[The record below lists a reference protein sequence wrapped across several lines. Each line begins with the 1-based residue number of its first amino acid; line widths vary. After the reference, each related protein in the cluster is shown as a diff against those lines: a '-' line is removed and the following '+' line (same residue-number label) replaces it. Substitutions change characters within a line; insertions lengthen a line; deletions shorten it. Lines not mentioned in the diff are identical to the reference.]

1 MLGWLPTPS
10 GSCATNGLSVAP
22 RRSTRASPTPD
33 WRAARRDGRLVRQLR
48 GIDLT
53 AAAARTRDGRVRAV
67 QAVAPHGALSG
78 PTAARLHRWEV
89 PDDWPNE
96 ITVAPGTP
104 RPRNRPGLTVVARHL
119 DRGVV
124 ERHGL
129 RFTDRAR
136 TVAELLRGSALIP
149 QLWLLDQAL
158 RGDVPRDAI
167 TAHLPAGGYGSATRA
182 RRLLS
187 LGDARSESPL
197 ESAVALALAAGGV
210 PAPERQL
217 VVRDARGAF
226 GPRRLRLAGPSRAPG
241 GRRSRPPHGP
251 EALARDRTRQNR
263 LVGAGWRPLRTTW
276 AEAVFHPEDLLDAVE
291 TALGQHT

>member
-1 MLGWLPTPS
+1 M
-10 GSCATNGLSVAP
+10 
-22 RRSTRASPTPD
+22 
-33 WRAARRDGRLVRQLR
+33 
-48 GIDLT
+48 
-53 AAAARTRDGRVRAV
+53 
-67 QAVAPHGALSG
+67 
-78 PTAARLHRWEV
+78 
-89 PDDWPNE
+89 
-96 ITVAPGTP
+96 
-104 RPRNRPGLTVVARHL
+104 VAREL

-197 ESAVALALAAGGV
+197 ESAVAMALAAGGV

-226 GPRRLRLAGPSRAPG
+226 LARVDFAWPDHHVLLEADGLAHHTAPKPSRATGPG
-241 GRRSRPPHGP
+241 RTGSWAPAGGHCVRPGQRRSSIPRISSTRSRPRWANTHRRFQQPTGSP
-251 EALARDRTRQNR
+251 AAATSQCGRRALS
-263 LVGAGWRPLRTTW
+263 RP
-276 AEAVFHPEDLLDAVE
+276 
-291 TALGQHT
+291 